1 MKKYFT
7 PVVFLFCIAYF
18 VLSGCT
24 NNTFQQP
31 VSLRQ
36 IKFEFFTDQDFSNET
51 GNIIIE
57 PSISAGN
64 VILWD
69 SVFAPMAIKDIPKID
84 RMISFEKIMRNNA
97 NLKVGFKYAIENVG
111 MSWHYEQMLSTEK
124 TKTVSFNFK

>member
-7 PVVFLFCIAYF
+7 PVVFLFFVTCF
-18 VLSGCT
+18 VLSSCT
-24 NNTFQQP
+24 NNNLQHP

-36 IKFEFFTDQDFSNET
+36 IKFELFTDQDFSNET

-64 VILWD
+64 VVLWD
-69 SVFAPMAIKDIPKID
+69 SAFAPMAIKDIPKID
-84 RMISFEKIMRNNA
+84 RMITFEKMVRTNA
-97 NLKVGFKYAIENVG
+97 NLKVGFKYTIENVG
-111 MSWHYEQMLSTEK
+111 MSWQYEQMLSTEK